1 MKEGA
6 TNTTS
11 YEAIFTLLVFISL
24 NSHLFIFIFTLAT
37 IFIIVTLLRL
47 ESANKAFTSEIPRS
61 RSFDLPDLRQ
71 KIRPEGI

>member
-6 TNTTS
+6 TDTA
-11 YEAIFTLLVFISL
+11 YEAIFTPLHLFEL
-24 NSHLFIFIFTLAT
+24 NLFIFIFTLAT

-47 ESANKAFTSEIPRS
+47 ESANKAFTSETPRS
-61 RSFDLPDLRQ
+61 RSFDLPESRQ